1 MKGLILSAGKGS
13 RVQPFSFTTPK
24 PLLPV
29 ANIPLLYYCIEKLIE
44 VGIRE
49 VGIVIQPGHHMLFQ
63 EQLGRGERWGVEI
76 TYIFQYTP
84 LGIADAVRQAESY
97 IGCSDFVLMLGDNL
111 ITESLAGLVEVVAH
125 KKNDACMLLGQVAHP
140 QDYGIVEVRDDQVVG
155 LEEKPKHPKSNLA
168 SLGAYVFTPQL
179 FQAVRSISPSPRGEY
194 EITHAI
200 QWLIDHQ
207 FSIGYAITDKNH
219 TDIGT
224 IGRWLEA
231 NHWILE
237 EIGKR
242 DLHELRLQYP
252 GCRLIP
258 PVVIDSTSELKDCII
273 GPYVT
278 IGPRA
283 KINNCSIENSIVLQD
298 VSITNVQLNNVIA
311 NQHAI
316 ASPSGG

>member
-29 ANIPLLYYCIEKLIE
+29 ANIPLLYYCIGNLVE
-44 VGIRE
+44 VGIQE
-49 VGIVIQPGHHMLFQ
+49 IGIVIQPGHHTLFA

-76 TYIFQYTP
+76 TYIYQHIP

-97 IGCSDFVLMLGDNL
+97 IGLNDFVLMLGDNL
-111 ITESLAGLVEVVAH
+111 ITESLAILCESVLRKRH
-125 KKNDACMLLGQVAHP
+125 DACMLLGEVAQP
-140 QDYGIVEVRDDQVVG
+140 QDYGIVEICDDQVIG
-155 LEEKPKHPKSNLA
+155 LEEKPENPKSNLA
-168 SLGAYVFTPQL
+168 SLGAYVFTSNI
-179 FQAVRSISPSPRGEY
+179 FEAVRSISPSARGEY

-200 QWLIDHQ
+200 QWLIDQ
-207 FSIGYAITDKNH
+207 GYSIGYMITDKNH

-231 NHWILE
+231 NHWVLDD
-237 EIGKR
+237 IG
-242 DLHELRLQYP
+242 DDNLCELHFQYP

-258 PVVIDSTSELKDCII
+258 PVVIDPTSELKDCII

-278 IGPRA
+278 VGPRA
-283 KINNCSIENSIVLQD
+283 KISHCSIKNSIVLQD
-298 VSITNVQLNNVIA
+298 VSITNAQLNNVIA
-311 NQHAI
+311 NQHDI
-316 ASPSGG
+316 ASPSRG